1 MLRSSPLQ
9 RSRFKVVL
17 IQSCNK
23 NNNCVCSN
31 FVSKQTCKQCLC
43 IIFWIPNNSERVLAW
58 CWPRDY
64 LIRIHEGLFSFF
76 FFVTHLSAL
85 GRMYHCS
92 VKKWIL
98 LGEVTAFVEILWCCG
113 EISTWCVFQLSP
125 SLKIVP
131 GTPCLRGGTRINA
144 MIITKDWHQG
154 DLAKRLIKLRYSEFL
169 RRGSLGKS
177 ILI

>member
-1 MLRSSPLQ
+1 MLTKRL
-9 RSRFKVVL
+9 
-17 IQSCNK
+17 
-23 NNNCVCSN
+23 SN
-31 FVSKQTCKQCLC
+31 QNT
-43 IIFWIPNNSERVLAW
+43 WRT
-58 CWPRDY
+58 
-64 LIRIHEGLFSFF
+64 FF
-76 FFVTHLSAL
+76 FLFFVTHLSAL

-98 LGEVTAFVEILWCCG
+98 LGEVTAFVEILWCRG
-113 EISTWCVFQLSP
+113 EMSTWCVLQLRP

-169 RRGSLGKS
+169 RRGSLGIGQVYFNIEKTLLGQFFS
-177 ILI
+177 IITQRGASVC